1 MGRQLDEPLI
11 FVLSVLAT
19 WRITALVAYESGPF
33 RSLEALRRLLVSIR
47 LGRLVGC
54 FHCLGLW
61 IAAIVVLIVYRWE
74 ASSILVWFA
83 VAGAVSIIERWLG
96 GTTASGGEDDDG

>member
-1 MGRQLDEPLI
+1 MGNQLDEPLV
-11 FVLSVLAT
+11 FVLTVLAT

-33 RSLEALRRLLVSIR
+33 RSLEALRRVLVQLR

-61 IAAIVVLIVYRWE
+61 IAAIVVIVVYEWE
-74 ASSILVWFA
+74 PMTVLMWLA
-83 VAGAVSIIERWLG
+83 VAGAVSVIERWLG
-96 GTTASGGEDDDG
+96 EESSMGGPDDG

>member
-1 MGRQLDEPLI
+1 MGQLHELLL

-33 RSLEALRRLLVSIR
+33 RSLEALRRLLVVIR
-47 LGRLVGC
+47 LGRLVSC

-61 IAAIVVLIVYRWE
+61 IAALVALIVNRWE
-74 ASSILVWFA
+74 PSAILLWLA
-83 VAGAVSIIERWLG
+83 LAGAVSIIERWLG
-96 GTTASGGEDDDG
+96 GTTSLGGPEGE

>member
-1 MGRQLDEPLI
+1 MVDQLYEPLP
-11 FVLSVLAT
+11 FLLSVLAT

-33 RSLEALRRLLVSIR
+33 RSLEALRRLLVVIR
-47 LGRLVGC
+47 LGRLVSC

-61 IAAIVVLIVYRWE
+61 IAALVTLIVYRWE
-74 ASSILVWFA
+74 PSAILLWLA

-96 GTTASGGEDDDG
+96 GTTLSEGAEDE

>member
-1 MGRQLDEPLI
+1 MGNQLNEPLL

-33 RSLEALRRLLVSIR
+33 RSLEALRRLLVVIR
-47 LGRLVGC
+47 LGRLVSC
-54 FHCLGLW
+54 FHCLGIW
-61 IAAIVVLIVYRWE
+61 IAAVVVLVVYRWE
-74 ASSILVWFA
+74 PSTALLWLA

-96 GTTASGGEDDDG
+96 GTPSYGGTEDD